1 MQMIEE
7 MSPLLSERL
16 LCQFSLPF
24 KASHLHFY
32 QDPLEG
38 PSIGLFMKADFD
50 SNKTDQGECRSNHAC
65 TFVVNIEI
73 FGRRFIPEGPK
84 GPQVQFLPRT

>member
-16 LCQFSLPF
+16 LCQFLPF

-50 SNKTDQGECRSNHAC
+50 SNKM
-65 TFVVNIEI
+65 
-73 FGRRFIPEGPK
+73 GRRFNSCQGPK
-84 GPQVQFLPRT
+84 GPQVQFLPGT